1 MAINRDNYIVVQG
14 WMVTDLHLK
23 GTELLVYACIYGF
36 SQSEGQ
42 VFTGS
47 LKYLIE
53 WTNSSRRSVIYALQ
67 SLVEKHLIR
76 KTEITTNGVKTC
88 EYAAVLDS
96 AKIAPLVQNLHGGGA
111 KIARGGGAKSAPAY
125 TLKDNIDKDN
135 IEDNIVKAPA
145 KRFTPPSVD
154 QVAEYCKERKN
165 GVDAQRFVDYYA
177 SNGWKVGRNAM
188 KDWKAAVRT
197 WERNG
202 IANGKTYGPTGVA
215 IQKTDDDDLAGIL

>member
-47 LKYLIE
+47 PQYLAE
-53 WTNSSRRSVIYALQ
+53 WANSTTRSVYTALKT
-67 SLVEKHLIR
+67 LCDKNLII
-76 KTEITTNGVKTC
+76 KKETITNGVKFC
-88 EYAAVLDS
+88 EYRVNEKFSGDMKKFQKRVKKFQKPDE
-96 AKIAPLVQNLHGGGA
+96 KI
-111 KIARGGGAKSAPAY
+111 STAY

-154 QVAEYCKERKN
+154 QVAEYCKERRN